1 MADNIESDF
10 IEPDVFDD
18 NTQNYSAQN
27 NSYNNN
33 NSHMD
38 NPAPDYSN
46 PFFESGMETSQ
57 TGANGIAADVN
68 PVMKRGTLDESVV
81 ETLTKDFFDIVER
94 LKLTFTPI
102 LGLNVSD
109 DEINDLA
116 KSCDMWAPLLFIIFY
131 SLCVSHGKSIFST
144 LFMFCWFTL
153 LLMGLHLRL
162 IEPTRKISLISYI
175 SLCGYP
181 LSLQVLYSLI
191 SQLLVPVIIK
201 VSRGNGAV
209 VGVLTVVK
217 LLLLAGTVYTSVKCS
232 AFITRCHGFVQL
244 FPLGILYLTLGWIST
259 VL

>member
-1 MADNIESDF
+1 MADRVESDF

-18 NTQNYSAQN
+18 INTQDFHPAGSNTRMN
-27 NSYNNN
+27 
-33 NSHMD
+33 
-38 NPAPDYSN
+38 NPAADYSN

-57 TGANGIAADVN
+57 QADIVSDANPA
-68 PVMKRGTLDESVV
+68 MRRGTLDESIVQ
-81 ETLTKDFFDIVER
+81 TLTKDVLDIFER

-102 LGLNVSD
+102 LGINVTD
-109 DEINDLA
+109 DEILDLA

-144 LFMFCWFTL
+144 LFMFCWFVL

-181 LSLQVLYSLI
+181 LSLQVVYSLI
-191 SQLLVPVIIK
+191 SQLLLPVIFK
-201 VSRGNGAV
+201 VSRGK
-209 VGVLTVVK
+209 TVVVAI
-217 LLLLAGTVYTSVKCS
+217 LTLVELILLAGSVFASIKCS
-232 AFITRCHGFVQL
+232 AFITRSHGFVQL
-244 FPLGILYLTLGWIST
+244 FPLGVLYLTIGWIAT